1 LWLVFIATHIGL
13 ATQSVR
19 ARLVARLGDWGF
31 NLMYSG
37 IAGVCF
43 AAVVCYYAAHRVGG
57 LPGLALGHV
66 VLVRGVLMGVIVL
79 GVVIA
84 TASFASYGRSP
95 YAVLSG
101 RAVRGPYGL
110 ERITRH
116 PFFAGVTLI
125 ALAHVLLA
133 QWLIGTVFGLGL
145 AALATVGSYHQDRK
159 LLARKGPPYA
169 EYLRVTSAV
178 PFAAIAAG
186 RQQLVWRELP
196 VTALGLG
203 VAVAVAL
210 RLVHGLLFASGG
222 FWFVAVVLGS
232 VALLTLQAW
241 QAAGR
246 PGGDRVLGYLLV
258 ATGIGHTVVGLILFR
273 RPLIDMLSDGVVG
286 TVAADQLD
294 RLAAFWFMLFGP
306 VCFALGQIVNRAIER
321 GDWRTVSIVGWY
333 LLAIGIAGAAVMP
346 VSGFWLVIAIAP
358 LILRTARR
366 ETRQQIPGAAIRSV

>member
-1 LWLVFIATHIGL
+1 LVFIATHIGL

-43 AAVVCYYAAHRVGG
+43 AAVVSSYAPHRGGG

-125 ALAHVLLA
+125 AIAHALLGPVV
-133 QWLIGTVFGLGL
+133 IGPRLRPGL
-145 AALATVGSYHQDRK
+145 S
-159 LLARKGPPYA
+159 
-169 EYLRVTSAV
+169 
-178 PFAAIAAG
+178 
-186 RQQLVWRELP
+186 
-196 VTALGLG
+196 ALG
-203 VAVAVAL
+203 
-210 RLVHGLLFASGG
+210 
-222 FWFVAVVLGS
+222 
-232 VALLTLQAW
+232 T
-241 QAAGR
+241 
-246 PGGDRVLGYLLV
+246 
-258 ATGIGHTVVGLILFR
+258 
-273 RPLIDMLSDGVVG
+273 
-286 TVAADQLD
+286 
-294 RLAAFWFMLFGP
+294 
-306 VCFALGQIVNRAIER
+306 
-321 GDWRTVSIVGWY
+321 
-333 LLAIGIAGAAVMP
+333 
-346 VSGFWLVIAIAP
+346 
-358 LILRTARR
+358 
-366 ETRQQIPGAAIRSV
+366 